1 MKFFV
6 EREAFTEAVGWT
18 ARSLSPRTTVPVL
31 GGLLIRAS
39 EEGAVTLSGF
49 DYETSART
57 TIESQP
63 GEDYVAGEALV
74 NGRLLADI
82 TRTLPKNSNVKVE
95 IRDNK
100 LHIEAGSAN
109 FNLALMPVG
118 EYPELPAMPA
128 IAGTVDGHEFARAVS
143 QVSIAASKD
152 DTLPILT
159 GVRMEIEG
167 DTITLLATDR
177 YRLALR
183 DLKWQ
188 PTDASIST
196 AALVKAKTMSDV
208 AKTLGAAGDLS
219 LALSDT
225 HELIGFESE
234 QRRTTSVL
242 VDGEYPKIRS
252 LFPENTPVHAVV
264 RKADLLD
271 AARRVSLVA
280 ERNTPVRLAFVQGS
294 VTLDAGTGEEAQATE
309 TINGIQLHGEDI
321 TVAFNPSYLSEG
333 LSSFDS
339 EFVRFSFTHPSK
351 PVVISAQSDPLGEDT
366 KDYLYLLMP
375 IRLQNQ

>member
-6 EREAFTEAVGWT
+6 DRDEFTDAVSWT

-31 GGLLIRAS
+31 GGLLIRAA
-39 EEGAVTLSGF
+39 EDRTITLSGF

-57 TIESQP
+57 TITSN
-63 GEDYVAGEALV
+63 EDDYIAGLALV

-82 TRTLPKNSNVKVE
+82 TRTLPKGHNVEVE
-95 IRDNK
+95 IRDSK
-100 LHIEAGSAN
+100 LHIGAGQAN
-109 FNLALMPVG
+109 FNLALMPVS
-118 EYPELPAMPA
+118 EYPELPSMPTL
-128 IAGTVDGHEFARAVS
+128 AGTVDGHEFSRAVS

-167 DTITLLATDR
+167 NTITLLATDR

-183 DLKWQ
+183 ELKWE
-188 PTDASIST
+188 PSNSSIST

-208 AKTLGAAGDLS
+208 AKTLGTAGELQ
-219 LALSDT
+219 LALSET
-225 HELIGFESE
+225 HELIGFESGN
-234 QRRTTSVL
+234 RRTTSVL

-252 LFPENTPVHAVV
+252 LFPETTPVHAVV
-264 RKADLLD
+264 RKSDLLD
-271 AARRVSLVA
+271 AARRVALVA

-309 TINGIQLHGEDI
+309 TINGIHLEGEDI

-339 EFVRFSFTHPSK
+339 EFVRFSFTHPTK
-351 PVVISAQSDPLGEDT
+351 PVVVSAQDNPLDDDK

>member
-1 MKFFV
+1 MKFYV
-6 EREAFTEAVGWT
+6 EREAFTDAVSWT

-31 GGLLIRAS
+31 GGLLIRAV
-39 EEGAVTLSGF
+39 EAGEVTLSGF

-57 TIESQP
+57 TIQSVDD
-63 GEDYVAGEALV
+63 DYVSGTALV

-82 TRTLPKNSNVKVE
+82 TRTLPKNSNVLVE
-95 IRDNK
+95 IRDSK
-100 LHIEAGSAN
+100 LHIEAGSAQ
-109 FNLALMPVG
+109 FNLALMPVA

-128 IAGTVDGHEFARAVS
+128 IAGSVDGHEFARAVA

-159 GVRMEIEG
+159 GVRMELEG

-183 DLKWQ
+183 QLKWV
-188 PTDASIST
+188 PSDPSIST
-196 AALVKAKTMSDV
+196 DALVKAKTMSDV
-208 AKTLGAAGDLS
+208 AKTLGAAGQLN

-234 QRRTTSVL
+234 QRHTTSVL

-252 LFPENTPVHAVV
+252 LFPENTPTHAVV
-264 RKADLLD
+264 RKSALLD
-271 AARRVSLVA
+271 AVRRVSLVA
-280 ERNTPVRLAFVQGS
+280 ERNTPVRLSFVEGA
-294 VTLDAGTGEEAQATE
+294 VTLDAGTGEEAQASE
-309 TINGIQLHGEDI
+309 TIHGIHLEGEEI
-321 TVAFNPSYLSEG
+321 TTAFNPTYLSEG
-333 LSSFDS
+333 LASFDS
-339 EFVRFSFTHPSK
+339 EFVRFSFVTAQK
-351 PVVISAQSDPLGEDT
+351 PVVISAQADPLEEDQ